1 MEATVKVTCPKCY
14 RPLPEDLLRNSP
26 QGGACPNCR
35 AAIAVRAYP
44 RLWKRSDLG
53 NDLGAD
59 VVSGEGDAVCRFYPD
74 LKAETVCE
82 ACGCLLSAK
91 AAVNW
96 VGRSYCLPCLHSL
109 REEKGEDGFLSKRTL
124 YDNSALGLVVFLAP
138 LSLFTTP
145 IALYFLIRYRNASRG
160 IVPRGKFRWWAA
172 LLLSVGF
179 SLGWLLLLV
188 LWIAAIVE
196 SLM

>member
-1 MEATVKVTCPKCY
+1 METTAKVACPRCY
-14 RPLPEDLLRNSP
+14 RALPEDLLRDHP

-35 AAIAVRAYP
+35 ATIAVRAYP
-44 RLWKRSDLG
+44 RLWRRPDT
-53 NDLGAD
+53 DAGAGAGA
-59 VVSGEGDAVCRFYPD
+59 VSEEGDAVCRFYPD
-74 LKAETVCE
+74 QKAETVCT

-91 AAVNW
+91 AAVDW

-124 YDNSALGLVVFLAP
+124 YDNAALGLVLFLAP
-138 LSLFTTP
+138 LSVFTAP
-145 IALYFLIRYRNASRG
+145 VALYLLIRYRNASRG

-172 LLLSVGF
+172 LVLSVGF
-179 SLGWLLLLV
+179 SLGWLFLFV